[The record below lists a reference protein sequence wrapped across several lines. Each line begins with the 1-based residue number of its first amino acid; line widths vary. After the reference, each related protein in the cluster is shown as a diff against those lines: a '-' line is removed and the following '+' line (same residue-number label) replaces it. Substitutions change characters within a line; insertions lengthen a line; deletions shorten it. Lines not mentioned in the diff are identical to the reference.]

1 MDNYEKEA
9 KFSSMPLLK
18 SERMYGT
25 GDSIFANTGY
35 GIATWCFL
43 TGGLLA
49 TICSFKMAVVTCLA
63 GNLIGTLL
71 VAISVSVISHK
82 YGIDTYT
89 SIGVFFGKIG
99 MKIVFAVFLL
109 LNIGWV
115 IILGSMCARSSNSLS
130 TALTGH
136 EMSSG
141 AITICTLIAVAIM
154 WAIVYKGPAALKVMN
169 RIMVPGLII
178 CLIIMVIALIMK
190 SSWIDIWNAKALTPY
205 PNKTINVLLS
215 LELNIGA
222 GISWWPGIGALGR
235 LNKTKGSTL
244 AGNMIGLAIMPVLVA
259 LLSAASAYTVGS
271 SDPTQWM
278 IPLGGIWFGAL
289 ALFFVIL
296 ANLTSGSYAF
306 YNTCLGLKNYNVFAN
321 RKWMFVTICFL
332 IPVIILSFFQDFM
345 YNNYQMLMNYSAAI
359 FGPMSMI
366 QILDY
371 YYFRKSHIDLRSLYD
386 VTSSSG
392 MRYYGGGNWGGI
404 IILII
409 SIVIYISILN
419 PATWV
424 YAPVFSKTSAII
436 PSCLFAL
443 VAYFL
448 YGKLLQSK
456 HVGGFDFKIEYET
469 AKNNLKDTAY
479 TEGRK

>member
-1 MDNYEKEA
+1 MDNYAKEA

-18 SERMYGT
+18 SERMYGM

-49 TICSFKMAVVTCLA
+49 GIVSFKMAIVTALA

-71 VAISVSVISHK
+71 VALAVSIISHK

-99 MKIVFAVFLL
+99 MKIVFAVFLF

-130 TALTGH
+130 KALMG
-136 EMSSG
+136 G
-141 AITICTLIAVAIM
+141 AMPPIVITLCTLAAVAIM
-154 WAIVYKGPAALKVMN
+154 WFIVYKGPAALKIMN

-178 CLIIMVIALIMK
+178 CIIIMAAALIMRT
-190 SSWIDIWNAKALTPY
+190 SWSDIWNARPLTPY
-205 PNKTINVLLS
+205 PGEKLNILLA

-235 LNKTKGSTL
+235 LNKTKKSTL
-244 AGNMIGLAIMPVLVA
+244 WGNMIGLAIMPVAVA

-271 SDPTQWM
+271 SDPTEWM
-278 IPLGGIWFGAL
+278 IPLGGIGFGAL

-296 ANLTSGSYAF
+296 ANLTSGAYAF

-321 RKWMFVTICFL
+321 RKWIIVTLCFL
-332 IPVIILSFFQDFM
+332 APVIIFSFFQDFM

-359 FGPMSMI
+359 FGPMSII
-366 QILDY
+366 QMLDY
-371 YYFRKSHIDLRSLYD
+371 YYFRKGHIDLRALYD
-386 VTSSSG
+386 ATASSK

-404 IILII
+404 AILVI
-409 SIVIYISILN
+409 SVAIYILILN
-419 PATWV
+419 PATWA
-424 YAPVFSKTSAII
+424 YAPMFTSTSAIL
-436 PSCLFAL
+436 PSCGFAL
-443 VAYFL
+443 MAYFL
-448 YGKLLQSK
+448 YGKVLQKK
-456 HVGGFDFKIEYET
+456 HIGGFDYGMEYE
-469 AKNNLKDTAY
+469 AAQK
-479 TEGRK
+479 